1 MPDVLTTE
9 EQDAVAAFLA
19 KNKVT
24 KVPRGV
30 SGMTDADYSWKA
42 QADAGRKLAMAK
54 RKEKA
59 PSPEVAA
66 RRVKVSDM
74 IQQGKTSEEV
84 AEALGVGIHIIY
96 ADART
101 LNESFSRKRG
111 PSAARSRHDPRVGE
125 RREKVRAA
133 YDGTTS
139 VSTMA
144 RALKMKPRTVRDHLI
159 ALGLE
164 IPKPRK
170 RTGHGNPEQQAKRE
184 RRMAEMPAKVAEG
197 LTTQQLAEF
206 FGVSVRMIGL
216 DCKALGLSP
225 KRATRVKARAK
236 MDERRKTISDLIAKG
251 LTGPE
256 ISKRT
261 GYPIGTIRKDLSA
274 MGLSIPRRSRPRRIT
289 RDQALRKAVIAEI
302 RSANS
307 DAIETVARL
316 LGVKEAA

>member
-24 KVPRGV
+24 KVPRGA

-54 RKEKA
+54 RKGKA

-84 AEALGVGIHIIY
+84 AEALGVGIHIVY

-139 VSTMA
+139 VSAMA
-144 RALKMKPRTVRDHLI
+144 RALKMKPRTVRDHLL

-170 RTGHGNPEQQAKRE
+170 RTRHGNPEQQAKRE
-184 RRMAEMPAKVAEG
+184 RRMAEMPEKVAEG

-206 FGVSVRMIGL
+206 FGVSVRMIHL
-216 DCKALGLSP
+216 DCKALGLTPRRSDRIKSDSAAQLRRQQIP
-225 KRATRVKARAK
+225 ALIKA
-236 MDERRKTISDLIAKG
+236 G
-251 LTGPE
+251 LSGPE
-256 ISKRT
+256 IAERLNSNART
-261 GYPIGTIRKDLSA
+261 IAKDVRIL
-274 MGLSIPRRSRPRRIT
+274 GLSIPRRKRAPKIT
-289 RDQALRKAVIAEI
+289 PDQALRKAVIAEV
-302 RSANS
+302 RTANA
-307 DAIETVARL
+307 DTLETVARL